1 MCPLSQSRSGGR
13 VEKERGKGGAADGGC
28 GGEEK

>member
-1 MCPLSQSRSGGR
+1 MCPFSRSRSGGR
-13 VEKERGKGGAADGGC
+13 VEKEQGEGGATDGGC